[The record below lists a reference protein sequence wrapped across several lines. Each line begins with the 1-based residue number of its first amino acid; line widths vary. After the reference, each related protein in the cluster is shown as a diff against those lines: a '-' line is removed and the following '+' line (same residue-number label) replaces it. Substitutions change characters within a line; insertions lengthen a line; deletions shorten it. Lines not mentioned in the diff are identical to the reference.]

1 MRKRFGYF
9 LFCLFIVS
17 AILGISTLGSRTIT
31 VLSEVEPIEREH
43 RILLDPGHGGEDG
56 GSSSPEGK
64 PESEYNL
71 EISLR
76 LRDLFCFLGF
86 ETDMTREEDLSI
98 YTRGET
104 LAQKKI
110 SDLKERVRI
119 AQETDNAVLLSIH
132 QNHFS
137 DSRYSGAQVFYASTE
152 GSDMLAQTLQT
163 AFCRTLNPSSRRQC
177 KKSSGI
183 YLMEH
188 VPCTAVLIECGFLSN
203 TEEEARL
210 RSAVYQ
216 KKICCVIASA
226 VSEYLSN
233 T

>member
-1 MRKRFGYF
+1 MQKRFGY
-9 LFCLFIVS
+9 LIFCFIIASTV
-17 AILGISTLGSRTIT
+17 IWISLLGSKTVT
-31 VLSEVEPIEREH
+31 VLSEQEPIERDC
-43 RILLDPGHGGEDG
+43 RIIIDPGHGGEDG
-56 GSSSPEGK
+56 GTSSQTGK

-76 LRDLFCFLGF
+76 LNDLFHLLGY
-86 ETDMTREEDLSI
+86 ETSMTRTEDISI
-98 YTRGET
+98 YTKGET
-104 LAQKKI
+104 LAQKKT

-119 AQETDNAVLLSIH
+119 AQETENALLLSIH
-132 QNHFS
+132 QNHFP
-137 DSRYSGAQVFYASTE
+137 DSRYSGAQVFYAPTE
-152 GSDMLAQTLQT
+152 GSEALGKRIQA
-163 AFCRTLNPSSRRQC
+163 AFCSALNPTSNRQC

-188 VPCTAVLIECGFLSN
+188 IPCTGVLIECGFLSN
-203 TEEEARL
+203 LEEEGKL
-210 RSAVYQ
+210 RSAAYQ